1 MFGVDWD
8 GLLAKK
14 YALLGQQA
22 NADTTRANAGM
33 ISANADA
40 NLSNIKAGLLPAESK
55 ATVANT
61 NANTNLTT
69 VNAGLAPGLAKA
81 SEAAS
86 YGQAKANTAQ
96 GLLYGSQ
103 TTAENQSSQTL
114 SKALGGDS
122 NALRAIQLLRS
133 VFGGGGLPTSQ

>member
-22 NADTTRANAGM
+22 NADTTRANAGL

-86 YGQAKANTAQ
+86 YGSAYANRQQ
-96 GLLYGSQ
+96 GGLYGAQATSEGQ
-103 TTAENQSSQTL
+103 QSTTLA
-114 SKALGGDS
+114 KALGGDM
-122 NALRAIQLLRS
+122 NAAKVMQ
-133 VFGGGGLPTSQ
+133 VFRTIFGGLPTSQ